1 MTMDIDKPLD
11 EVIAAD
17 QTNKGR
23 RRGGR
28 NSNQS
33 PGGKVRADV
42 RRPRRG
48 PRRGGVG
55 FRPLATRPIS
65 SFRLPAVHAVHP
77 PPPLPQAPRGDGA
90 ASGGGR
96 PRSRGSGTPYG
107 VTHRQG
113 QSVADIAAAPS
124 GERTLKVSSTT
135 VPKKLAGSIV
145 LVCEGGEAPMLLPLG
160 AQCVNQAVKAIAIA
174 RRDLADAD
182 ASDDGPTFLSCF
194 PDFRGDDRRS
204 VSMQCDKETKA
215 PWSTSDADLSVG
227 AGSSPASAAGAIAG
241 KIREGLKVGI
251 RACGAEAV
259 SNAVLAVAHAR
270 RYLKDDGVDVFFV
283 PYFDKEETAD
293 GRERTVVLFRVCKA
307 AGSAPTGK

>member
-1 MTMDIDKPLD
+1 M
-11 EVIAAD
+11 
-17 QTNKGR
+17 
-23 RRGGR
+23 
-28 NSNQS
+28 
-33 PGGKVRADV
+33 
-42 RRPRRG
+42 
-48 PRRGGVG
+48 
-55 FRPLATRPIS
+55 
-65 SFRLPAVHAVHP
+65 
-77 PPPLPQAPRGDGA
+77 
-90 ASGGGR
+90 
-96 PRSRGSGTPYG
+96 
-107 VTHRQG
+107 
-113 QSVADIAAAPS
+113 ADIAAAPS

-182 ASDDGPTFLSCF
+182 ASDGPTFLSCF

-215 PWSTSDADLSVG
+215 PWSTSDADLTVA
-227 AGSSPASAAGAIAG
+227 AGTNPASAAGAIAG

-283 PYFDKEETAD
+283 PYFARSAGARRRGSERSRAELEEEAF
-293 GRERTVVLFRVCKA
+293 VFVL
-307 AGSAPTGK
+307 S